1 MMRKVRNEDRQEKKA
16 AMREAAGRRKRRN
29 FLLRGGVIALLVV
42 GAAALIYR
50 YYTQS
55 QWLNAVKTATY
66 PAGLHAVGQ
75 IAYAEN
81 PPIGGTHNA
90 VWQNCG
96 IYATPIHNEHAVHS
110 MEHGAVW
117 ITYRPDLPA
126 DQVERLRAVAD
137 DDFMLLSPYPGLP
150 ANIVLSSWNRQLT
163 LAEAA
168 DPRLPWFI
176 SQFKNNPGTTPE
188 FGAPCAG
195 GTSLT
200 AATALSSMLNGVA
213 PQTLA
218 RSLSGM
224 DGTAGSN
231 PELR

>member
-1 MMRKVRNEDRQEKKA
+1 MRKVRNEDRQDKKA
-16 AMREAAGRRKRRN
+16 ALREAAERRKRRN
-29 FLLRGGVIALLVV
+29 SLLRGGVIALVAV

-50 YYTQS
+50 YYSQS
-55 QWLNAVKTATY
+55 QWLNDVKTATY
-66 PAGLHAVGQ
+66 TAGLHATGQ

-96 IYATPIHNEHAVHS
+96 VYTSPVHNEHAVHS

-117 ITYRPDLPA
+117 ITYRPDLAA
-126 DQVERLRAVAD
+126 DQVQLLRAAAD

-150 ANIVLSSWNRQLT
+150 ASIVLSSWNRQLT
-163 LAEAA
+163 LSDAA

-176 SQFKNNPGTTPE
+176 SQFKNNPRTTPE

-195 GTSLT
+195 GTSNT
-200 AATALSSMLNGVA
+200 AAMELVSMLGGMTQQA
-213 PQTLA
+213 A
-218 RSLSGM
+218 RVTSLSGL
-224 DGTAGSN
+224 DGGRGDGQ
-231 PELR
+231 ELR